1 MAEDRECFAGIARI
15 CSDSMRWAEQIMAEM
30 ESAGLR
36 KIMPT
41 TCANWAGKAESRF
54 PNQNMPIPDY
64 QTVML
69 PLLKLAADG
78 KEHHIRDAINALGNQ
93 FGLSEQE
100 RKELLPSGVDRVFN
114 NRIGWA
120 RTYLKKAGLIDY
132 PKQGYFKATERGLK
146 LISQNVSRV
155 DVAFLKQYPEFLE
168 FYAAKKPATAPE
180 GAAESESPEV
190 SSVTPEEAVAAG
202 YVK

>member
-1 MAEDRECFAGIARI
+1 
-15 CSDSMRWAEQIMAEM
+15 
-30 ESAGLR
+30 
-36 KIMPT
+36 MPT
-41 TCANWAGKAESRF
+41 TCANWAGKAESKF

-93 FGLSEQE
+93 FGLTEQE

-132 PKQGYFKATERGLK
+132 PKRGYFKATERGLK

-155 DVAFLKQYPEFLE
+155 DVAFLKQYPEFVE
-168 FYAAKKPATAPE
+168 FWSAKKPSIGVESVESDTPE
-180 GAAESESPEV
+180 A

-202 YVK
+202 YLTLESRLNPVCWCGLRAVRRTSSNS